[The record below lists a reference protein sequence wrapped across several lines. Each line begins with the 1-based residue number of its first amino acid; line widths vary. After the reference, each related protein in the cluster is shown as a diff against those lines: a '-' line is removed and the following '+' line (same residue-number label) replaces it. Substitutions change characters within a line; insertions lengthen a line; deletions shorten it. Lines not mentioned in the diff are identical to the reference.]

1 MKYILALSLMLF
13 TGCAVLENIDTES
26 AGQKLAVQYSVMK
39 YIGDDDLRA
48 ARVIK
53 HVDNTIALVERGE
66 VVTVVEIAVEV
77 RSRIKWKNIDTAD
90 RLLVDALLV
99 ELERSLTKQ
108 IGNGQLNPESTV
120 ELIAVLEW
128 IKSAALMSY

>member
-1 MKYILALSLMLF
+1 MRILIALTMLAF
-13 TGCAVLENIDTES
+13 TGCAVLESIDIES

-66 VVTVVEIAVEV
+66 VVTVA
-77 RSRIKWKNIDTAD
+77 
-90 RLLVDALLV
+90 
-99 ELERSLTKQ
+99 
-108 IGNGQLNPESTV
+108 
-120 ELIAVLEW
+120 
-128 IKSAALMSY
+128 